1 MLPNF
6 PHNLLRKPSINI
18 STVLRSQMLDN
29 CESYFALCYKNWRI
43 HQIRLNP

>member
-6 PHNLLRKPSINI
+6 PHNLLGKPSINI

-29 CESYFALCYKNWRI
+29 CESYFALCYNKLENTSN
-43 HQIRLNP
+43 QT